1 MGREKR
7 RDKIFQAQAEM
18 PLGTDSCRTISER
31 SSEWW
36 LLIRHKKCFVL
47 LCPIG
52 EQFLLSSLARG
63 DLQLGDLIINGQIVT
78 IDNWPMKFVE
88 VYVLGNLRM
97 TINKGY
103 SGVFELNISVYQ
115 SREVCA
121 LNTSAF

>member
-1 MGREKR
+1 M
-7 RDKIFQAQAEM
+7 
-18 PLGTDSCRTISER
+18 
-31 SSEWW
+31 
-36 LLIRHKKCFVL
+36 
-47 LCPIG
+47 
-52 EQFLLSSLARG
+52 SSLALG

-78 IDNWPMKFVE
+78 INNWPMKFVE